1 MLYLATCNRTIFTA
15 REARNRKKVIRELQR
30 LAATIEDIPAA
41 LKFRHAAVV
50 RAALERGAGVRERE
64 VRVATLT
71 AEDQNAMFA
80 ELQNMRGLYD
90 SGRWLDL
97 PTSDVGSE
105 PQLSFFSRIL
115 WVSVALMSL
124 AGIIAMVVLTA
135 TSVVPQS
142 VGAPVP
148 FALGLILYAA
158 LARLGLS
165 SDAMKNAVEV
175 SSKVQSALRK
185 PAADAPGETSATAAS
200 DK

>member
-1 MLYLATCNRTIFTA
+1 
-15 REARNRKKVIRELQR
+15 
-30 LAATIEDIPAA
+30 
-41 LKFRHAAVV
+41 
-50 RAALERGAGVRERE
+50 
-64 VRVATLT
+64 
-71 AEDQNAMFA
+71 MFA

-115 WVSVALMSL
+115 WVSVALISL

-185 PAADAPGETSATAAS
+185 PAADAPSETSGTAAS